1 LKAEVVKNIKEGRER
16 YSASLSKLSEKK
28 KQRERER
35 ERIGQ
40 NGMYFS
46 RQP

>member
-28 KQRERER
+28 NRERER
-35 ERIGQ
+35 ERE
-40 NGMYFS
+40 
-46 RQP
+46 